1 MLLGK
6 YVKRIFLTGGAGF
19 IGSHIVDWLLKEG
32 YKITVFDNLSN
43 GREEFLE
50 HNFSNPN
57 LKFCKADITNINS
70 TIDKFKLFEEFFWKN
85 NFFVK

>member
-6 YVKRIFLTGGAGF
+6 SVKKIFLTGGAGF

-43 GREEFLE
+43 GRKDFLE
-50 HNFSNPN
+50 HHFSKN
-57 LKFCKADITNINS
+57 TN
-70 TIDKFKLFEEFFWKN
+70 
-85 NFFVK
+85 